1 MPSDKHND
9 DNTYT
14 VTLTLS
20 ELLAIENWGDAY
32 IDNPDPMRQRAKDLA
47 GGGFT
52 DVEQQLYDRIS
63 GARIELEVHAG
74 THGA

>member
-1 MPSDKHND
+1 MPSDRHND

-14 VTLTLS
+14 VTLTLA
-20 ELLAIENWGDAY
+20 ELLALENWGDAY
-32 IDNPDPMRQRAKDLA
+32 VDGSDSLHEKAKAIAD
-47 GGGFT
+47 GFT
-52 DVEQQLYDRIS
+52 ELEQQLYDRIS